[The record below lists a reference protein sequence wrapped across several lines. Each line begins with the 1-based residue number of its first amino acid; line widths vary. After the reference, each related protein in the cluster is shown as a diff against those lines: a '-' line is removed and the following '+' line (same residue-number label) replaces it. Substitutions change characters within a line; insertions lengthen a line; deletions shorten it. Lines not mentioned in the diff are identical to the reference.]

1 MVRVINPNLSDALNQ
16 LKNNIFSELNVNNI
30 GKITAYNPE
39 NNTVQ
44 VELWQLKQINDED
57 FTPTLLTGVPLVSL
71 GTATSRI
78 SAPNPV
84 GSYCV
89 LLFLDRNID
98 NFLTTGERYLPA
110 NGRMHS
116 YADCVA
122 LLTLNSYIDKPV
134 MYDEN
139 ALTLYNGT
147 QFAKIFNDSMELYA
161 EKIKL
166 YNSQTTLLTLINTL
180 IDTIKG
186 LTTAGTSAAQAIDSA
201 SQQALEDLKTQF
213 EGLLE

>member
-1 MVRVINPNLSDALNQ
+1 MIKTELDKVDIAEITIKNVLSLLNC
-16 LKNNIFSELNVNNI
+16 SRI
-30 GKITAYNPE
+30 GKVRSFNSSNYTVNVEIMQLFESSDE
-39 NNTVQ
+39 NY
-44 VELWQLKQINDED
+44 I
-57 FTPTLLTGVPLVSL
+57 PTILPDVPLMYY
-71 GTATSRI
+71 GCKNGGITPPDPT
-78 SAPNPV
+78 
-84 GSYCV
+84 GQYV
-89 LLFLDRNID
+89 LLVVNDRNID

-122 LLTLNSYIDKPV
+122 LLTLNSYIDEPV

-147 QFAKIFNDSMELYA
+147 QFAKIFNDSIELYA

-166 YNSQTTLLTLINTL
+166 YNSQTTLLTLINML
-180 IDTIKG
+180 IDTIKD
-186 LTTAGTSAAQAIDSA
+186 LTTVGTSAAQAIDST
-201 SQQALEDLKTQF
+201 SKQALEDLKTQF

>member
-122 LLTLNSYIDKPV
+122 LLTLNSYIDEPV
-134 MYDEN
+134 MYDAN
-139 ALTLYNGT
+139 ALTLYNCT
-147 QFAKIFNDSMELYA
+147 QFAKIFNDSIQLFA
-161 EKIKL
+161 DKIKL

-180 IDTIKG
+180 IDTIKDIK
-186 LTTAGTSAAQAIDSA
+186 TEGTSSAQSVDGD

-213 EGLLE
+213 EGLLQ